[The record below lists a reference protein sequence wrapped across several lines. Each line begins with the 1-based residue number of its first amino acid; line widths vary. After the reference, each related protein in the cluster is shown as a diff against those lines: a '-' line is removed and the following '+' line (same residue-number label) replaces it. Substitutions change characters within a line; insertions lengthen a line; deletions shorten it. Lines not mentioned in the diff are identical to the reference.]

1 MLIEVVDALFVPA
14 GASSVQYSQGFALN
28 NDNNVT
34 ADVLLISATGTA
46 GASVYFQMSDD
57 KQNWVTHTTSVVNFA
72 SGSAPRKATLS
83 ATGIV
88 SAYGRFKFFAT
99 GSDCLFKT
107 SAFTK
112 RT

>member
-1 MLIEVVDALFVPA
+1 MLIDVVDALFVPS
-14 GASSVQYSQGFALN
+14 GATSVQYSQGFALN

-34 ADVLLISATGTA
+34 ADILLISATATT

-57 KQNWVTHTTSVVNFA
+57 KQNWVTHTTSVVSFA
-72 SGSAPRKATLS
+72 SGDAPRKATLS

-88 SAYGRFKFFAT
+88 SAYGRFKFHAT
-99 GSDCLFKT
+99 AADCLFKT